1 MGRGPGH
8 EIVAVMSGVANPL
21 LPAAA
26 LDTPMTY
33 EDLRAAG
40 GGLGAAGFIV
50 FDDTTD
56 LVAVAAGV
64 ARFLAVESCGQC
76 RHCKDDGLLLAELL
90 AKLAASDATERDVD
104 EIGRRLDLV
113 AEGARCNLATQ
124 QQVVIGSVLQSF
136 PAAVSAHVGADDDGR
151 EPVFV
156 AELAGIVDGR
166 AVMQEAQRTKQPD
179 WTHDPVDSGQWPADR
194 LDDPREAG
202 RVTIRSATPR
212 QEP

>member
-1 MGRGPGH
+1 
-8 EIVAVMSGVANPL
+8 MSGVANPL

-76 RHCKDDGLLLAELL
+76 RHCKDDGL
-90 AKLAASDATERDVD
+90 AARRPPGQARRHRTPPSATSTRSAVASTSSPKVR
-104 EIGRRLDLV
+104 GATWRRSNRSWS
-113 AEGARCNLATQ
+113 AACCRASPTR
-124 QQVVIGSVLQSF
+124 SVPTS
-136 PAAVSAHVGADDDGR
+136 GADDDGR

-166 AVMQEAQRTKQPD
+166 AVLDEAQA
-179 WTHDPVDSGQWPADR
+179 HEAAR
-194 LDDPREAG
+194 LDARPGRLRPVARRPARRPPRG
-202 RVTIRSATPR
+202 RRVTIRSATPR